1 MQNHRMQVHRT
12 GRTGTGTHLD
22 TEASTLF
29 EVLDSCTNFSAT
41 TSLFLRYKLKKV
53 VHVAVEL
60 NSSITAC
67 YLLSHILPVLNPS
80 FSSSL
85 LSYVPP
91 FLHPSFLAS
100 LLLCIPPVLHLTC
113 LASYLYCCTKI
124 KQFRGLSGPA
134 LTSALA
140 GNQTRAALARSK
152 ALNHYLVVAAFFGQ
166 VWCAVSSTGLSP
178 RLLSM
183 VL

>member
-1 MQNHRMQVHRT
+1 MQQNLKHGSTGMWKKCFILEHGTQRQNHRMQVHRT
-12 GRTGTGTHLD
+12 GRTGTGTHLWCLKWLLHLD

-60 NSSITAC
+60 NSSITAF

-91 FLHPSFLAS
+91 FLCPSFPAS
-100 LLLCIPPVLHLTC
+100 LLSCIPPALHSTSP
-113 LASYLYCCTKI
+113 A
-124 KQFRGLSGPA
+124 FNLSSILPI
-134 LTSALA
+134 
-140 GNQTRAALARSK
+140 
-152 ALNHYLVVAAFFGQ
+152 
-166 VWCAVSSTGLSP
+166 
-178 RLLSM
+178 LLH
-183 VL
+183 

>member
-1 MQNHRMQVHRT
+1 MQQNLKHGSTGMWKKCFILEHGTQRQNHRMQVHRT

-91 FLHPSFLAS
+91 FLCPSFPAS
-100 LLLCIPPVLHLTC
+100 LLSCIPPALHSTSP
-113 LASYLYCCTKI
+113 A
-124 KQFRGLSGPA
+124 FNLSSILPI
-134 LTSALA
+134 
-140 GNQTRAALARSK
+140 
-152 ALNHYLVVAAFFGQ
+152 
-166 VWCAVSSTGLSP
+166 
-178 RLLSM
+178 LLH
-183 VL
+183 